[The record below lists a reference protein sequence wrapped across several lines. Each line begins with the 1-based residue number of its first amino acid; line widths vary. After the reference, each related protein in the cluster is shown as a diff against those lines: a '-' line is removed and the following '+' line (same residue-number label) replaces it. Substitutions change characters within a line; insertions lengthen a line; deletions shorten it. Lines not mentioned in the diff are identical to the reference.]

1 MRAVED
7 LLEGWEDWIAF
18 FEARLPQPLDRADGD
33 DGSITYTSGQPAEV
47 VVRLTR
53 SAIVVSQFAVAWDG
67 PHRLVPAPR
76 RIGSLRWRRL
86 GSSRAIA
93 VVEHLLAA
101 AREARRESYLVCRSC
116 ERSHPPEWMH
126 DEWTCQDCS
135 EAHRGAV
142 H

>member
-1 MRAVED
+1 MD
-7 LLEGWEDWIAF
+7 LLDGWEDWIAF
-18 FEARLPQPLDRADGD
+18 FEARLPQPIERVDGD

-53 SAIVVSQFAVAWDG
+53 GAIAVSEFAVAWDG

-76 RIGSLRWRRL
+76 RLGSVRWRRL

-93 VVEHLLAA
+93 IVEHLLAA
-101 AREARRESYLVCRSC
+101 AREARRSSYLLCRTC
-116 ERSHPPEWMH
+116 DRTHPPEWMH
-126 DEWTCQDCS
+126 DEHTCHDCAA
-135 EAHRGAV
+135 AHADVV